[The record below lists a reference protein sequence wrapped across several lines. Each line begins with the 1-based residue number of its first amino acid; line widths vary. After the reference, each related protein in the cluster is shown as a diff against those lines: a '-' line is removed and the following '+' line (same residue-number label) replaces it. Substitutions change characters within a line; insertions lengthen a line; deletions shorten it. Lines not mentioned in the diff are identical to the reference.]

1 MLEDAYA
8 HCHSIVA
15 TRAKNFLYAFKLLPA
30 ERRRALE
37 AIYAYCR
44 LADDFADDDD
54 IEQAER
60 ARLLSG
66 LRRKLAE
73 VCGAPSPMGG
83 LSEAP
88 WPSQQAARAHPQGA
102 EGSDDPGEGDPET
115 SACGPLGVSPSNS
128 LARARGPRR
137 GPLETSVEVDLVL
150 QAVGDAARRFHVAH
164 ADLDEVAKGCEQDL
178 VVRRYATFADLHAY
192 CYQVASAVGLACLDV
207 FGYTGDRESARA
219 LAEDLGIAMQLTNI
233 VRDIQED
240 LERDRVYLPQEDLER
255 FGVSEADLESGVM
268 TPGMR
273 ELIRFQVERA
283 EDYFTR
289 GAQLAPRVLRA
300 SRVCPL
306 ALAGIYRALL
316 REIERRDYDVFSERV
331 SLGSGRKLALMLW
344 SMGRAYTLRG
354 VS

>member
-15 TRAKNFLYAFKLLPA
+15 ARAKNFLYAFKLLPA

-60 ARLLSG
+60 ARLLHG

-73 VCGAPSPMGG
+73 VCGADF
-83 LSEAP
+83 
-88 WPSQQAARAHPQGA
+88 QGA
-102 EGSDDPGEGDPET
+102 SPRGSET
-115 SACGPLGVSPSNS
+115 D
-128 LARARGPRR
+128 
-137 GPLETSVEVDLVL
+137 PLEISAEVELVM
-150 QAVGDAARRFHVAH
+150 QAVGDAARRFHVAY

-178 VVRRYATFADLHAY
+178 VVRRYETFAELHAY

-233 VRDIQED
+233 IRDIQED
-240 LERDRVYLPQEDLER
+240 LERDRVYLPQEDLRR
-255 FGVSEADLESGVM
+255 FGVSEADLELGVM
-268 TPGMR
+268 SPAMR
-273 ELIRFQVERA
+273 ELIQFQVARA
-283 EDYFTR
+283 EDYFSR
-289 GAQLAPRVLRA
+289 GALLAPRVLRA
-300 SRVCPL
+300 ARVCPL

>member
-44 LADDFADDDD
+44 LADDFADD
-54 IEQAER
+54 EGLETAER

-66 LRRKLAE
+66 LRRELAT
-73 VCGAPSPMGG
+73 VCGAPSP
-83 LSEAP
+83 
-88 WPSQQAARAHPQGA
+88 
-102 EGSDDPGEGDPET
+102 GEGE
-115 SACGPLGVSPSNS
+115 
-128 LARARGPRR
+128 LAV
-137 GPLETSVEVDLVL
+137 SVEVELVM
-150 QAVGDAARRFHVAH
+150 QAVGDAARRFHVAY

-178 VVRRYATFADLHAY
+178 VVRRYATFAELHAY